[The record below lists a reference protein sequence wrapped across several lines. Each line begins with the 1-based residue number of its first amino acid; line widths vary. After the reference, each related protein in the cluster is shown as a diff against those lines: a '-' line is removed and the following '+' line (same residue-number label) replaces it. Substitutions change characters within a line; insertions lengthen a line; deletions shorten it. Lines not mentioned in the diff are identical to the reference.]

1 MFLVISGTKLCLD
14 PTYHTWL
21 QSASI
26 DGHFDTHKGGVWQ
39 HFIFDFPYSGLKLV
53 EASAL
58 VWLGIGGWGWWR
70 LSSVGTRPYI
80 FHAHFKQ
87 PKYCHLAPS
96 NIDRWEGK
104 HLSLALVTITLS
116 SDAQSGI
123 AELYQLI
130 APTLVFIS
138 SNSIMWCTT
147 SLFFY

>member
-58 VWLGIGGWGWWR
+58 VWLGIGGWG
-70 LSSVGTRPYI
+70 
-80 FHAHFKQ
+80 
-87 PKYCHLAPS
+87 
-96 NIDRWEGK
+96 
-104 HLSLALVTITLS
+104 
-116 SDAQSGI
+116 
-123 AELYQLI
+123 
-130 APTLVFIS
+130 
-138 SNSIMWCTT
+138 
-147 SLFFY
+147 